1 VTALVLRYRGT
12 RYALNGLPSL
22 ARNAG
27 AISPRRW
34 SFRGLG
40 RRIEVV
46 GELWADT
53 DDFVGLFYPN
63 PDGTECYCL
72 NTKLA
77 RAEITISAAGQP
89 SRTLRSHGAALELAT
104 RDPHHGV
111 RMYV

>member
-1 VTALVLRYRGT
+1 MLTGFA
-12 RYALNGLPSL
+12 SL

-34 SFRGLG
+34 SFRA
-40 RRIEVV
+40 RADRIAVD
-46 GELWADT
+46 GEMWADT

-63 PDGTECYCL
+63 PDGTTCYCL
-72 NTKLA
+72 NSKLA
-77 RAEITISAAGQP
+77 RAEVTLRIG
-89 SRTLRSHGAALELAT
+89 SRAPKTLRSERAALEIAT